1 MTKIHDN
8 AIPFPNENDTSR
20 IGLSLSRLILTS
32 NSSNTLDSIFSHCQE
47 STNQVLT
54 NPVSEPL
61 GSSVYLR
68 QKDLFHQF
76 NQANPSIP
84 RISLANITSGRGYK
98 YLGPSKNKV
107 YRGVRQRHWGK
118 WVAEIRLPQN
128 RIRVWL
134 GTYDTPE
141 AAAYAYDRAAYKL
154 RGEYARLNFPN
165 LRDPVRLGIGDPDRV
180 NSLKNA
186 VDAKIQAVWQ
196 KVKREKKARKMAKKL
211 KCNSNNSTS
220 SNISGNALAASG
232 SESGANGLES
242 SPSTAA
248 NTESWCGG
256 VSEDRVL
263 WEAGDFPA
271 SVSNEWCSAAEL
283 GFEGCPLAR
292 LPSYDPELIWEVLAN

>member
-1 MTKIHDN
+1 MVVRSLDTKNDLFRPKEEN
-8 AIPFPNENDTSR
+8 ETLLGTEVPYLSAIGVLLCLAQCIRPNISFAVTLLARFSYAPTKR
-20 IGLSLSRLILTS
+20 HWAGVKYIFRYLQGCFSYWTLSRLILTS

-47 STNQVLT
+47 STNHVLT
-54 NPVSEPL
+54 SPVSEPL

-118 WVAEIRLPQN
+118 WVAEIRLPEN

-186 VDAKIQAVWQ
+186 VDAKIQALWQ

-211 KCNSNNSTS
+211 NVIVVIVLVPILVET
-220 SNISGNALAASG
+220 L
-232 SESGANGLES
+232 LR
-242 SPSTAA
+242 
-248 NTESWCGG
+248 
-256 VSEDRVL
+256 RV
-263 WEAGDFPA
+263 EAKVGRT
-271 SVSNEWCSAAEL
+271 
-283 GFEGCPLAR
+283 G
-292 LPSYDPELIWEVLAN
+292 